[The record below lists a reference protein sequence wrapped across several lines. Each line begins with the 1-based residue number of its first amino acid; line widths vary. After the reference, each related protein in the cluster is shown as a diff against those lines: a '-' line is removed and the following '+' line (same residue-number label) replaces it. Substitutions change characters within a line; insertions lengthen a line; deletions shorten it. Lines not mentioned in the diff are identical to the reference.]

1 MVEEEAEDDPTGQKE
16 ELERIIDSPYW
27 TQSIAPGKYYKRV
40 WKFHLNIQNILIL
53 QFPIMECNK

>member
-1 MVEEEAEDDPTGQKE
+1 LRKLEEDWMVEEEAEDDPTGQKE

-40 WKFHLNIQNILIL
+40 
-53 QFPIMECNK
+53 